1 MAMEEVVEV
10 RVLSCR
16 LQPSLDEG
24 PPADLVRLFAMRP
37 VAPNIGHA
45 MPRCLNWQGHT

>member
-1 MAMEEVVEV
+1 MLAMAMEEVVEV
-10 RVLSCR
+10 RV
-16 LQPSLDEG
+16 PSLDEG